1 MQTRIL
7 ASHLVFIQ
15 YDVTSD
21 GKRFLINSLPPN
33 GGGPLSVISNWTA
46 SASAH

>member
-1 MQTRIL
+1 MALAAGTKLGPYEIQHVRWQT
-7 ASHLVFIQ
+7 
-15 YDVTSD
+15 
-21 GKRFLINSLPPN
+21 FLINSLPPN